1 MMLPLPNH
9 ECLLFCFPTPRA
21 AFVLLHVQSPL
32 PWGWQHS
39 LSKSRLGQVGQSSA
53 MKKSETSQ
61 YQTHSFNGLK
71 PPSSN

>member
-9 ECLLFCFPTPRA
+9 ECALFCFPTPRA
-21 AFVLLHVQSPL
+21 AFVLLHLHSPL
-32 PWGWQHS
+32 PWGRQHS
-39 LSKSRLGQVGQSSA
+39 LSTSRLSKSSA

-61 YQTHSFNGLK
+61 YQTQSFNGLK